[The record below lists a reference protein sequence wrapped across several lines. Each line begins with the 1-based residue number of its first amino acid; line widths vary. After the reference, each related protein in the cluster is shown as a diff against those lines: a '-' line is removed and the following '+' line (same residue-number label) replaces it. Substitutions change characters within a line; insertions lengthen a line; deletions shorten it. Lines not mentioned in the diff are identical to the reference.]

1 MVLSTSRFHRKGPG
15 PSLGVSSFL
24 SHTLEHHKGT
34 APSSTFSCLLSAI
47 RRSRLTSSPWHI
59 SCFPVCDQRNPRSHH
74 WPSPA
79 LGRDGVSRSCPTPSH
94 CIHTQSDPEEWVS
107 LKRLS
112 SVPIAALVLG
122 EADEEMATPA
132 RRLARGSRWARSR
145 DLADSH
151 PLTLWVPWIRIQR
164 P

>member
-1 MVLSTSRFHRKGPG
+1 MLLHGLYLAVVPRMMSGWGRPGCGFQSFGWKTALVFFQLLLSFVLGYQETWTRLGMVLPTSRFHRKGPG
-15 PSLGVSSFL
+15 PSLGDPSFL

-94 CIHTQSDPEEWVS
+94 CIHT
-107 LKRLS
+107 
-112 SVPIAALVLG
+112 
-122 EADEEMATPA
+122 
-132 RRLARGSRWARSR
+132 
-145 DLADSH
+145 
-151 PLTLWVPWIRIQR
+151 
-164 P
+164 